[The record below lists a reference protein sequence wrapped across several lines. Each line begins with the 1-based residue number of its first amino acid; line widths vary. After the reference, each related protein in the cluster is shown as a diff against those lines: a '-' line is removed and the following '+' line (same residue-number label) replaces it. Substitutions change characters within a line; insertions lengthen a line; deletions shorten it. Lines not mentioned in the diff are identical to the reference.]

1 MIVSVLKVIGIILLI
16 ILFIIIFI
24 VGLVLFSPIC
34 YDFSGNFDDNLTF
47 QAKVKWRP
55 VLLKANAT
63 GNGSQISYT
72 VKLFGGVVMTNTGE
86 KLSWLGRKFFDFGEK
101 EQEGISFQQDEGKPF
116 DGYGGNS
123 FESEQS
129 VKKNQK
135 KEEYQKSDY
144 SPFPDDNWQTDKE
157 NDKSEKMER
166 NEKNAKKQSKPS
178 FFRRI
183 KIKLQTFREKCNKL
197 LKQLKKI
204 NRKREALLQIYHS
217 RRFEQLKKD
226 IKQYAVDIF
235 RIIKPDRLEGKI
247 LFGLEDPATT
257 GQILGVIAMILPL
270 YQGFLTVEPDFTQQ
284 IIKGDLKGKG
294 KIRLIFVVKLAIKV
308 ILNKNLIKV
317 TKKVQTIL
325 EA

>member
-1 MIVSVLKVIGIILLI
+1 
-16 ILFIIIFI
+16 

-34 YDFSGNFDDNLTF
+34 YDFSGNFDDSLTF

-55 VLLKANAT
+55 VLLKANAM

-72 VKLFGGVVMTNTGE
+72 VRLFGGVVMTNTGE

-101 EQEGISFQQDEGKPF
+101 EQENISFQGEGKSF
-116 DGYGGNS
+116 DDDDGNF
-123 FESEQS
+123 FETEQS

-135 KEEYQKSDY
+135 KEEYQKSDQT
-144 SPFPDDNWQTDKE
+144 PFSDDNWQTDKE

-166 NEKNAKKQSKPS
+166 DEKNAEKQSNPS
-178 FFRRI
+178 FFQRI
-183 KIKLQTFREKCNKL
+183 KIKFQTFRKKCNKL

-257 GQILGVIAMILPL
+257 GQILGVVAMILPL

-284 IIKGDLKGKG
+284 IIKGDLNGKG

>member
-16 ILFIIIFI
+16 ILFVIIFI

-34 YDFSGNFDDNLTF
+34 YDFSGNFDDSLTF
-47 QAKVKWRP
+47 QVKVKWRP
-55 VLLKANAT
+55 VLLKANAM

-86 KLSWLGRKFFDFGEK
+86 KLSWLGRKFFDFGGEG
-101 EQEGISFQQDEGKPF
+101 QEGISFEDEGKPF
-116 DGYGGNS
+116 DGDGGNS
-123 FESEQS
+123 FEAEQS

-135 KEEYQKSDY
+135 KEEYPKSDY

-157 NDKSEKMER
+157 NGKFEKMER
-166 NEKNAKKQSKPS
+166 DEKNAEKQGNTS
-178 FFRRI
+178 FFQRI

-197 LKQLKKI
+197 LRQLKKI

-217 RRFEQLKKD
+217 RRFEQVKKD

-235 RIIKPDRLEGKI
+235 RIVKPDKLEGK
-247 LFGLEDPATT
+247 LVFGLEDPATT
-257 GQILGVIAMILPL
+257 GQILGVVAMILPL
-270 YQGFLTVEPDFTQQ
+270 YQEFLTVEPDFTQQ
-284 IIKGDLKGKG
+284 VIKGNLKGKG
-294 KIRLIFVVKLAIKV
+294 KIRLVFVVKLAIKV

>member
-1 MIVSVLKVIGIILLI
+1 
-16 ILFIIIFI
+16 

-34 YDFSGNFDDNLTF
+34 YDFSGDFDDSLTY

-55 VLLKANAT
+55 VLLKAGVK
-63 GNGSQISYT
+63 GNGSQFSYT

-86 KLSWLGRKFFDFGEK
+86 KLSWLGRKFFDFGGEG
-101 EQEGISFQQDEGKPF
+101 QEGVSFEDEGKPF
-116 DGYGGNS
+116 DGNGGNS
-123 FESEQS
+123 FEAEQS

-157 NDKSEKMER
+157 NGKCGKMER
-166 NEKNAKKQSKPS
+166 DEENAEKQRNTS
-178 FFRRI
+178 FFQRI
-183 KIKLQTFREKCNKL
+183 KIKLQTFRGKCNQL

-217 RRFEQLKKD
+217 RRFEQVKKD

-235 RIIKPDRLEGKI
+235 RIVKPDKLEGNI
-247 LFGLEDPATT
+247 IFGLEDPATT
-257 GQILGVIAMILPL
+257 GQILGVVAMILPL
-270 YQGFLTVEPDFTQQ
+270 YQEFLTVKPDFTQQ
-284 IIKGDLKGKG
+284 MIKGNLKGKG